1 MIVNIE
7 DLRKAAKKR
16 LPRMIYDYVYG
27 GSYDEITLRA
37 NEADFRRIG
46 MKQKVMID
54 LTEDDFEIRL
64 MGEKLSWP
72 LMVAPIGFMGMTAPR
87 GEAKA
92 ARAAAQAGIP
102 FIQSTMSICPLEEV
116 ADYAGTPQWFQLYVF
131 RDRSIVKGMMDRL
144 QAVGCPVLVL
154 TVDLTIM
161 GKRERDARSGFIVG
175 NRMTPRTMLDIAM
188 HPRWALDMLFN
199 GRPVEFGNIKEL
211 PGIGEGIM
219 AQAHFATAQQDLTLS
234 WKDIAWV
241 KSMWPGKLI
250 LKGIMTA
257 EDAREAAKLGA
268 DGIIVSN
275 HGGRQLDGAS
285 SSIMVLRE
293 IVDAVGDEVD
303 VLFDGGIRRGSDI
316 AKAIA
321 IGAKACLIG
330 RAMVYGL
337 AAGGE
342 AGAARALQMLRTEF
356 RMATAFMGITRYEQL
371 LGNRDCLIMPDNPW
385 Q

>member
-1 MIVNIE
+1 MVDLSE
-7 DLRKAAKKR
+7 DNFELE
-16 LPRMIYDYVYG
+16 LLG
-27 GSYDEITLRA
+27 
-37 NEADFRRIG
+37 
-46 MKQKVMID
+46 QK
-54 LTEDDFEIRL
+54 LA
-64 MGEKLSWP
+64 WP

-102 FIQSTMSICPLEEV
+102 FIQSSMSICPLEEV

-131 RDRSIVKGMMDRL
+131 RDRSIVKGMLERL

-154 TVDLTIM
+154 TVDLTVM
-161 GKRERDARSGFIVG
+161 GKRERDVRSGFIVG
-175 NRMTPRTMLDIAM
+175 HKLSGRSMLDIAA
-188 HPRWALDMLFN
+188 HPRWALDMGLH
-199 GRPVEFGNIKEL
+199 GRPIEFGNLKEL
-211 PGIGEGIM
+211 PGIGKDIM
-219 AQAHFATAQQDLTLS
+219 SQAHFATAQADLTLS

-241 KSMWPGKLI
+241 KSMWPGKLV
-250 LKGIMTA
+250 LKGIMTP
-257 EDAREAAKLGA
+257 EDAREAANLGA

-285 SSIMVLRE
+285 SSIMALKA

-330 RAMVYGL
+330 RAMVWGL

-342 AGAARALQMLRTEF
+342 TGAAHALQMLRTEF
-356 RMATAFMGITRYEQL
+356 RMATAFMGMTRYEQL
-371 LGNRDCLIMPDNPW
+371 LGNRDCLILRE
-385 Q
+385 

>member
-7 DLRKAAKKR
+7 DLRKAAQKR

-27 GSYDEITLRA
+27 GSYDEITLKA
-37 NEADFRRIG
+37 NEADFRSIG
-46 MKQKVMID
+46 MKQKVMVD
-54 LTEDDFEIRL
+54 LSEDNFEL
-64 MGEKLSWP
+64 ELLGQKMAWP

-92 ARAAAQAGIP
+92 AKAAAQAGIP

-116 ADYAGTPQWFQLYVF
+116 AAYAGVPQWFQLYVF
-131 RDRSIVKGMMDRL
+131 RDRSIVKGMLERL

-154 TVDLTIM
+154 TVDLTVM

-175 NRMTPRTMLDIAM
+175 HKLSGRSMLDIAL
-188 HPRWALDMLFN
+188 HPRWALDMGLN
-199 GRPVEFGNIKEL
+199 GRPIEFGNLKEL
-211 PGIGEGIM
+211 PGIGNDIM
-219 AQAHFATAQQDLTLS
+219 SQAHFATAQADLTLS

-241 KSMWPGKLI
+241 KSMWPGKLV
-250 LKGIMTA
+250 LKGIMTP

-285 SSIMVLRE
+285 SSIMALKE

-330 RAMVYGL
+330 RAMVWGL

-342 AGAARALQMLRTEF
+342 AGAAQALQMLRTEF
-356 RMATAFMGITRYEQL
+356 RMATAFMGMTRYEQL
-371 LGNRDCLIMPDNPW
+371 LGNRDCLILRE
-385 Q
+385 